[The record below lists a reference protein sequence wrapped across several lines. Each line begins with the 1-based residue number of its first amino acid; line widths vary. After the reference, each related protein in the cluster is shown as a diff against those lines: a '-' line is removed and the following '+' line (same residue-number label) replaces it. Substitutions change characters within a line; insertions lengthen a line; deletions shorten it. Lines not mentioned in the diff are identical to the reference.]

1 MEAPKKNGIVI
12 KKSNDHWSFLED
24 IEAPMWADLTLE
36 AEANSVG
43 EDMSDDWFSISH
55 PFHQW
60 SACQLKSM
68 FSHPGE
74 GILTLEVDAP
84 GVSSPDLP
92 SSVSRSRGKQYTCK
106 KWEGINLNLLLDK
119 QLGLSKRCF
128 QAGSSI
134 RQEVKPKSKLNVSR
148 PKRLLNAKSGL
159 AFERNARGNAKSMA
173 NCRNLSSSS
182 GSVGNKAGESSTRST
197 ITSEN
202 THQQQKYKEVS
213 SRPCD
218 RNSKNVSSVRRVSL
232 RKSCVTKL
240 ALGNAKSMANCRNP
254 TSSSSSMDNKAGE
267 SSTRSTITS
276 ENTHQQQKYKEVSS
290 QPCDQN
296 SKNISSVRRVSV
308 RKSCVTKKSSGVL
321 QHRKY
326 MEVSSQPC
334 DQKSGSS
341 PVRRVGLRKSCVT
354 KKTSRLDIGIDSMKS
369 RGRKSSSGKSSVG
382 SSSNPGYEVEFVSKY
397 KREKD
402 VVTINLAEK
411 NKCKYANVSQRSSI
425 LVEGRGVKST
435 VAVGGDS
442 MKSRGRKSSS
452 GKSSVGSCSNPG
464 YEVKFVP
471 KHHREKIP
479 DGKDV
484 VTVNRADKNKCKP
497 DNISLTSSY
506 RKESNVSF
514 AKPAYHR
521 TAKSLVQCQSTG
533 SLSLLQVKVNKE
545 NFCSSGAKGKL
556 RTSKVNNWT
565 GKRKE
570 NAAKNV
576 TVNQKCTGRVA
587 TDGGM
592 LKNQTSSECN
602 HLQKDDTA
610 GSPVLTVLGK
620 DNGLREA
627 KNQNSLSKRIYLR

>member
-12 KKSNDHWSFLED
+12 KKYNDHWAFLED

-55 PFHQW
+55 PFHKW
-60 SACQLKSM
+60 SARQLKSM

-74 GILTLEVDAP
+74 GILTSEVDAP

-106 KWEGINLNLLLDK
+106 KWEGVNLNILLDK
-119 QLGLSKRCF
+119 QQDLSKRCF
-128 QAGSSI
+128 QAGSSF
-134 RQEVKPKSKLNVSR
+134 RQEMKPKSKLNVSM
-148 PKRLLNAKSGL
+148 PKGLLSAKSGL

-173 NCRNLSSSS
+173 NCRNL
-182 GSVGNKAGESSTRST
+182 
-197 ITSEN
+197 
-202 THQQQKYKEVS
+202 
-213 SRPCD
+213 
-218 RNSKNVSSVRRVSL
+218 
-232 RKSCVTKL
+232 
-240 ALGNAKSMANCRNP
+240 
-254 TSSSSSMDNKAGE
+254 TSSSSSVDNKAGE

-290 QPCDQN
+290 QPSDQN
-296 SKNISSVRRVSV
+296 SKNVLSVRSVSLK
-308 RKSCVTKKSSGVL
+308 KSCVTKKASGVQ

-341 PVRRVGLRKSCVT
+341 PVRRAGLRKSCVT
-354 KKTSRLDIGIDSMKS
+354 KKASRLDIGGDSMKS

-382 SSSNPGYEVEFVSKY
+382 SSSNPGYEVQSVSKY
-397 KREKD
+397 QREKD
-402 VVTINLAEK
+402 AVTINLAEK

-425 LVEGRGVKST
+425 LVEGRGVKSR
-435 VAVGGDS
+435 VDVGRDS

-484 VTVNRADKNKCKP
+484 ATVNLADKSKCKP
-497 DNISLTSSY
+497 SNISLTSSY

-521 TAKSLVQCQSTG
+521 TAKSLVPYQSTG
-533 SLSLLQVKVNKE
+533 LLSLLPAKVNKE
-545 NFCSSGAKGKL
+545 NFCSTGAKEKL
-556 RTSKVNNWT
+556 RTSKANSWT

-576 TVNQKCTGRVA
+576 TVNQKCTERVA
-587 TDGGM
+587 PDGGM
-592 LKNQTSSECN
+592 LKNHRSTECN
-602 HLQKDDTA
+602 HLQKGDTA
-610 GSPVLTVLGK
+610 GSSVLTILAGK
-620 DNGLREA
+620 
-627 KNQNSLSKRIYLR
+627 I